1 LSFFIK
7 TLVVYGVIII
17 LFLAPQMNVSKIVL
31 LILDIDMLISS
42 QIKVVISTILLI
54 ILGIIAYRKVITRYV
69 EIV

>member
-54 ILGIIAYRKVITRYV
+54 ILGIIAYRKVNTRYV